1 MSLSK
6 CLASKREKGEALR
19 GSGEK
24 GCQRFKPLEVASAGG
39 AWLATRGALQQWC
52 SLPVC
57 PHVLMS
63 VIRSS
68 GRPTAHGSLTFGGKA
83 LLAHP
88 GSCGL
93 HVGFSRATCT
103 ATRPVAGAGDGSCR
117 LAETGQN
124 EPAIYPPRLP
134 LKLQAFHRL
143 QGPRIISSDRSCLCD
158 GCPGGRRVSPR
169 RCGLLFHAP
178 SSPWCAS

>member
-1 MSLSK
+1 MACDK
-6 CLASKREKGEALR
+6 
-19 GSGEK
+19 
-24 GCQRFKPLEVASAGG
+24 GG
-39 AWLATRGALQQWC
+39 AATVV
-52 SLPVC
+52 LPACLSAC
-57 PHVLMS
+57 PYVRF
-63 VIRSS
+63 RSS

-124 EPAIYPPRLP
+124 EPAIYPPWLP

-143 QGPRIISSDRSCLCD
+143 QGPRIISSDRSCLRD